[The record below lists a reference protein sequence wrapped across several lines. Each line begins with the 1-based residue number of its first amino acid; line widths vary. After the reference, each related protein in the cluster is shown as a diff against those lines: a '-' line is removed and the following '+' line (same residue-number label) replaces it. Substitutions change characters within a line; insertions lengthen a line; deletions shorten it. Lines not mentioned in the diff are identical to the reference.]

1 MKSIQDKQNQ
11 IVQEFSDFKDWE
23 TRYQHIISLGK
34 NLSPLA
40 DEFKIEQN
48 KVKGCQSQVWLHAT
62 LEEGKIIYQ
71 ADSDAFIV
79 RGLASILVQVFSEH
93 SPAEIL
99 ASSTEFLSEI
109 GLTQHLS
116 QSRANGLASM
126 VRQFKNYAIAFQALL
141 GK

>member
-34 NLSPLA
+34 ILSPLA

-71 ADSDAFIV
+71 ADSD
-79 RGLASILVQVFSEH
+79 
-93 SPAEIL
+93 
-99 ASSTEFLSEI
+99 SSNF
-109 GLTQHLS
+109 
-116 QSRANGLASM
+116 
-126 VRQFKNYAIAFQALL
+126 
-141 GK
+141 